1 MTTEFPSERTSRA
14 CQHEVQVAVT
24 ILGRAHKVR
33 VSCLV
38 ERLADKGATG
48 FKISPV
54 VEIQKMFALVES
66 ASVHS
71 A

>member
-1 MTTEFPSERTSRA
+1 M
-14 CQHEVQVAVT
+14 AVT